1 MVLSEFGRT
10 AAENGSRGTDHGV
23 GGIALLL
30 GGAVAGG
37 RFVGDWPGLSERALY
52 EGRDVQPTTDYRT
65 LLKAMLRDRMGLDEA
80 FIEDTVFP
88 ASRAVPAANGLFRS
102 A

>member
-1 MVLSEFGRT
+1 
-10 AAENGSRGTDHGV
+10 
-23 GGIALLL
+23 LLL

-37 RFVGDWPGLSERALY
+37 RFVGDWPGLSESALY
-52 EGRDVQPTTDYRT
+52 EGRDVRPTTDYRS

-80 FIEDTVFP
+80 FLEDTVFP
-88 ASRAVPAANGLFRS
+88 GSRSAPAANGLFRS